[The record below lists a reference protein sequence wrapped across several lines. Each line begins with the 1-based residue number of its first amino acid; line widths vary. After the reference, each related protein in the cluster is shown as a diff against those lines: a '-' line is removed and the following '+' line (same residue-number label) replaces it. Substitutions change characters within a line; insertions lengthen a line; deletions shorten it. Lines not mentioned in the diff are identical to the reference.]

1 MAQITVLDLQK
12 KKTGNQ
18 KISMVTAYDYTMARL
33 VDQAGVDMVLVGD
46 SLGMVIQGEENTLAV
61 TIDDMI
67 YHSRC
72 VAKGLSNA
80 HLTVDMPF
88 MTYQISEEIALQNA
102 GRLIQEGKAQSV
114 KLEGGKNMAPT
125 IARIV
130 QAGIPVV
137 GHIGLTPQSVHAL
150 GGFKVQGRAQEA
162 QERLISDALAIE
174 AAGASLLVLELVPKE
189 LAKVI
194 SERLHIPTIGIG
206 AGLHC
211 DGQVLV
217 CNDLLGLD
225 LRFKPR
231 FLKRYAT
238 LEEKILDSV
247 RAYVRDVQEGDFPT
261 DKHSF
266 TTERKTTKLRRL
278 Y

>member
-1 MAQITVLDLQK
+1 MAQITVLELQK

-46 SLGMVIQGEENTLAV
+46 SLGMVIQGDDNTLSV
-61 TIDDMI
+61 TIEDMV

-88 MTYQISEEIALQNA
+88 MTYQVSPEIALQNA

-114 KLEGGKNMAPT
+114 KLEGGEQVAPT
-125 IARIV
+125 IKKIV

-137 GHIGLTPQSVHAL
+137 GHIGLTPQSVHVL
-150 GGFKVQGRAQEA
+150 GGFKVQGKAQEA
-162 QERLISDALAIE
+162 QEKLLLDALALE
-174 AAGASLLVLELVPKE
+174 DAGASLVVLELVPKE
-189 LAKVI
+189 LAKRI

-206 AGLHC
+206 AGVHC

-238 LEEKILDSV
+238 LEENVLESV
-247 RAYVRDVQEGDFPT
+247 RSYVRDVQDGSFPT

-266 TTERKTTKLRRL
+266 TSERKSSKLRRL

>member
-46 SLGMVIQGEENTLAV
+46 SLGMVIQGEDNTLAV

-88 MTYQISEEIALQNA
+88 MTYQISEEVALQNA

-125 IARIV
+125 IERIV

-174 AAGASLLVLELVPKE
+174 DAGASLLVLELVPKE

-206 AGLHC
+206 AGAHC

-238 LEEKILDSV
+238 LEENILDSV
-247 RAYVRDVQEGDFPT
+247 RAYIRDVQEGDFPT

>member
-46 SLGMVIQGEENTLAV
+46 SLGMVVQGEENTLSV
-61 TIDDMI
+61 TMDDMV

-88 MTYQISEEIALQNA
+88 MTYQISSQVALQNA
-102 GRLIQEGKAQSV
+102 GRLIQEGRAQSV
-114 KLEGGKNMAPT
+114 KLEGGKQVAPT
-125 IARIV
+125 IEKIV
-130 QAGIPVV
+130 RSGIPVV

-162 QERLISDALAIE
+162 QDKLLCDALAIE
-174 AAGASLLVLELVPKE
+174 DAGASLVVLELVPKE
-189 LAKVI
+189 LAKRI

-206 AGLHC
+206 AGVHC

-238 LEEKILDSV
+238 LEERVVDSV
-247 RAYVRDVQEGDFPT
+247 RSYVRDVQEGSFPT

-266 TTERKTTKLRRL
+266 TIERKTAKLRRL

>member
-46 SLGMVIQGEENTLAV
+46 SLGMVIQGEENTLSV

-88 MTYQISEEIALQNA
+88 MTYQVSPEIALQNA

-114 KLEGGKNMAPT
+114 KLEGGKQMAST
-125 IARIV
+125 IEKIV
-130 QAGIPVV
+130 QSGIPVV

-162 QERLISDALAIE
+162 QDRLISDALAIE
-174 AAGASLLVLELVPKE
+174 DAGASLLVLELVPKE
-189 LAKVI
+189 LAKII
-194 SERLHIPTIGIG
+194 SEKLHIPTIGIG
-206 AGLHC
+206 AGSYC

-238 LEEKILDSV
+238 LEENILESV
-247 RAYVRDVQEGDFPT
+247 RSYVRDVRDGSFPT

>member
-46 SLGMVIQGEENTLAV
+46 SLGMVIQGEENTLSV

-88 MTYQISEEIALQNA
+88 MTYQVSEEVALQNA

-114 KLEGGKNMAPT
+114 KLEGGKNMAST

-162 QERLISDALAIE
+162 QERLISDAIAIE
-174 AAGASLLVLELVPKE
+174 DAGASLLVLELVPKE

-206 AGLHC
+206 AGAYC

-238 LEEKILDSV
+238 LEENILDSV
-247 RAYVRDVQEGDFPT
+247 RSYVRDVQEGDFPT

-266 TTERKTTKLRRL
+266 TTERKATKLRRL

>member
-88 MTYQISEEIALQNA
+88 MTYQISEEVALQNA

-125 IARIV
+125 IERIV

-174 AAGASLLVLELVPKE
+174 DAGASLLVLELVPKE

-206 AGLHC
+206 AGAHC
-211 DGQVLV
+211 DRQVLV

-238 LEEKILDSV
+238 LEENILDSV
-247 RAYVRDVQEGDFPT
+247 RAYIRDVQEGDFPT

>member
-1 MAQITVLDLQK
+1 MAQKTVLELQK
-12 KKTGNQ
+12 MKTGNQ

-33 VDQAGVDMVLVGD
+33 VDRAGVDMVLVGD
-46 SLGMVIQGEENTLAV
+46 SLGMVIQGEENTLSV

-67 YHSRC
+67 YHARC
-72 VAKGLSNA
+72 VAKGLKKA

-88 MTYQISEEIALQNA
+88 MTYQVSSEIALHNA

-114 KLEGGKNMAPT
+114 KLEGGAHIAPT
-125 IARIV
+125 IEKIV
-130 QAGIPVV
+130 QAGIPVI

-150 GGFKVQGRAQEA
+150 GGFKVQGRAQKA
-162 QERLISDALAIE
+162 QEKLISDALAIE
-174 AAGASLLVLELVPKE
+174 EAGASSIVLELVPKE
-189 LAKVI
+189 LAQKI
-194 SERLHIPTIGIG
+194 TDQLHIPTIGIG
-206 AGLHC
+206 AGVYC

-225 LRFKPR
+225 LRFTPR

-238 LEEKILDSV
+238 LEERVIESV
-247 RAYVRDVQEGDFPT
+247 RTYIHDVQAGTFPT

-266 TTERKTTKLRRL
+266 SVQKKTAKLRRL

>member
-88 MTYQISEEIALQNA
+88 MTYQISEEVALKNA

-174 AAGASLLVLELVPKE
+174 DAGASLLVLELVPKE

-206 AGLHC
+206 AGVHC

-231 FLKRYAT
+231 FLKRYAN
-238 LEEKILDSV
+238 LEENILDSV